1 MNGWVEAPPPKPM
14 GCFAKGCLI
23 LAGFALFL
31 AIACV
36 AGIYWGMHRDSAVL
50 RSFYWLSKVHAISD
64 KPASLP
70 PHEVSDEKIQTARER
85 WNRFEAAARSGQTA
99 EIELSADDLNDLI
112 ASDPEVRGKI
122 FVSIEQNHLHLQISV
137 PLNEFVRMRGYYFN
151 SDITIELRGRE
162 GLSAPRLSSVTI
174 NNERLPS
181 DLFEWKYRARRL
193 RDYLA
198 EAESPWTNTTV
209 EIRDSKVIL
218 RANEMRSGE

>member
-23 LAGFALFL
+23 LAGFAVFL
-31 AIACV
+31 AIACT

-64 KPASLP
+64 KPAVLP
-70 PHEVSDEKIQTARER
+70 PREVSDEKIQAAMER
-85 WNRFEAAARSGQTA
+85 WNSFETAVRSGQAA

-112 ASDPEVRGKI
+112 ASDPEIRGKV
-122 FVSIEQNHLHLQISV
+122 FVSIEQNRLHLQISV

-151 SDITIELRGRE
+151 SDITIELNGRE
-162 GLSAPRLSSVTI
+162 RLSMPRLSSVTI

-181 DLFEWKYRARRL
+181 DLLEWKYRARRL
-193 RDYLA
+193 GDYLTG
-198 EAESPWTNTTV
+198 AESPWTNTTV
-209 EIRDSKVIL
+209 EIRDGKVIL
-218 RANEMRSGE
+218 RANGGEQGY